1 MSKLTKE
8 FVEGFLERYDG
19 DLSGSIL
26 DLADGGNPLHALLE
40 GLDRKDIIKWLQ
52 EEFDGLLM
60 HGFEPAQDIDLPER
74 KNSELLLAFLEKT
87 KPENS
92 RGLQF
97 EIEAVGDPEEGY
109 TPEKYIQAYEV
120 SIRYEGTELGTC
132 ALESE
137 GAYVSGKWVAE
148 SAQWP
153 TLLQGVVPL
162 PTVVIQEP
170 QHQRQEVDRIEKLE
184 TGLSKP
190 IKEYDRIVDG
200 RPDARK
206 QLEQTNPG
214 LVAARDQAVVKEKRH
229 RIQQELAARSA
240 RQSNSRRR

>member
-19 DLSGSIL
+19 DLSGPIL
-26 DLADGGNPLHALLE
+26 DLADGGNPLQALLE
-40 GLDRKDIIKWLQ
+40 GLVRKDIIEWLQ

-109 TPEKYIQAYEV
+109 TPEKYCKESYHCPRLLFKNP
-120 SIRYEGTELGTC
+120 SI
-132 ALESE
+132 
-137 GAYVSGKWVAE
+137 
-148 SAQWP
+148 SARNWI
-153 TLLQGVVPL
+153 G
-162 PTVVIQEP
+162 
-170 QHQRQEVDRIEKLE
+170 
-184 TGLSKP
+184 S
-190 IKEYDRIVDG
+190 
-200 RPDARK
+200 
-206 QLEQTNPG
+206 
-214 LVAARDQAVVKEKRH
+214 
-229 RIQQELAARSA
+229 RSA
-240 RQSNSRRR
+240 KLKQSPGRSPVSATVMLLPSMARITS